1 MTATESTD
9 RISARDLSPARSMA
23 GRVFLSTAA
32 IVCAVLFATLL
43 VASYSARRA
52 TREAE
57 RRSLEQAADLTAQ
70 LLAGRGRSLAGGAR
84 VFVQSAQF
92 RSLVAERHHDDILDQ
107 AIEASTQLGA
117 DWVFIT
123 DDQGTLLAK
132 SDEEAVHGVVM
143 SGIPLVEGALE
154 GRTTFG
160 FGISRDTLLFQTVAV
175 PIVVPTAAPI
185 GVLVATKLVDR
196 QMALDV
202 RAATGADIVFYA
214 IDSRGKPHVAA
225 TSLDSASHAA
235 AALPAVAPNEPV
247 AAAARS
253 DSSIPSAGP
262 RAARTAIIGRAPYAL
277 QGAAL
282 TTAGGE
288 IIGGF
293 IVGHPESATSAQ
305 LAGIRRSLL
314 IAGLLGLVL
323 ALGAA
328 WSSARRVT
336 RPTRALAVAAAH
348 ALEGEYDEAARVAAD
363 ATARAPSAEVAALGA
378 ALTAFLQELR
388 EKQALGA
395 LVERTSPAETAPN
408 DDRADFAD
416 DRPRGG
422 RVRGASRTRSPLAP
436 QLTARPSTL
445 TLPSG
450 ALAPGVVLAER
461 YEVQDV
467 IGVGGTGIVYR
478 AIDRTL
484 EDTLALKMLRP
495 ELLADDPRAR
505 EELKQEIRLTRR
517 VSHRNIVRTYEFG
530 VSRGAPFFTMEYV
543 EGTSLAAVLA
553 RRSILPV
560 PVVLALAKQ
569 LMRALDAAHEQG
581 VMHGDVKP
589 ANLLLSNDGLLKVT
603 DFGVASLVRRPASS
617 VASRRPDESGPPRLV
632 GAVVGTPEYMAPEL
646 LLGGAPDVSADLY
659 AAGMVLHE
667 CLTGATPFQG
677 DTPRGFLAQKLDTP
691 RETPVPHPGLGKEPR
706 TLAAVVDLMTSPEP
720 SDRPPSAAAVS
731 ALLTRLSDFGE
742 GRGNRE

>member
-1 MTATESTD
+1 MTATDSTD
-9 RISARDLSPARSMA
+9 RVTARDLSPTRGMA

-32 IVCAVLFATLL
+32 IVCAVLFAALI

-84 VFVQSAQF
+84 VFVQGPSF
-92 RSLVAERHHDDILDQ
+92 RSLVAAGRHDDILDQ
-107 AIEASTQLGA
+107 AIEASGQLNA

-123 DDQGTLLAK
+123 NEQGSLLAK
-132 SDEEAVHGVVM
+132 SDEPSVSGVSMVA
-143 SGIPLVEGALE
+143 IPLVEGALE

-160 FGISRDTLLFQTVAV
+160 FGRSRDTLLFQTVAV
-175 PIVVPTAAPI
+175 PIVVPGAAPV

-196 QMALDV
+196 QMAMDV

-214 IDSRGKPHVAA
+214 LDTHGKPHVAA
-225 TSLDSASHAA
+225 TSLDSEKYAA
-235 AALPAVAPNEPV
+235 AALPDPLPNESPATEATNS
-247 AAAARS
+247 AA
-253 DSSIPSAGP
+253 AGP
-262 RAARTAIIGRAPYAL
+262 RAARTAIIGHTPYAL

-282 TTAGGE
+282 TTSGGE
-288 IIGGF
+288 VIGGF
-293 IVGHPESATSAQ
+293 IVGHPENETSAQ
-305 LAGIRRSLL
+305 LAGIRRSLV

-336 RPTRALAVAAAH
+336 RPTRALAAAAQH
-348 ALEGEYDEAARVAAD
+348 ALEGEYDEATRIASETSASAR
-363 ATARAPSAEVAALGA
+363 SAEVAALGA

-388 EKQALGA
+388 EKRALGA
-395 LVERTSPAETAPN
+395 LVDRSSSSNTLHNQSEAELHDERARVGRG
-408 DDRADFAD
+408 RAS
-416 DRPRGG
+416 
-422 RVRGASRTRSPLAP
+422 GARTRGPLAT
-436 QLTARPSTL
+436 QLGARVGTL

-450 ALAPGVVLAER
+450 ALAPGFVVAER
-461 YEVQDV
+461 YEIQDV
-467 IGVGGTGIVYR
+467 VGVGGTGIVYR
-478 AIDRTL
+478 VKDRTL
-484 EDTLALKMLRP
+484 DEILALKMLRP

-505 EELKQEIRLTRR
+505 EELKQELRLTRR
-517 VSHRNIVRTYEFG
+517 VSHRNIVRTHDFG
-530 VSRGAPFFTMEYV
+530 VSRGIPYLTMEFV

-553 RRSILPV
+553 RHGTLPT
-560 PVVLALAKQ
+560 PVVLALARQ

-589 ANLLLSNDGLLKVT
+589 ANLLLTNDGLLKVT
-603 DFGVASLVRRPASS
+603 DFGVASFVRRPVSSAAS
-617 VASRRPDESGPPRLV
+617 AGADDMGPPRLA

-646 LLGGAPDVSADLY
+646 LLGGLPDVRADLY

-691 RETPVPHPGLGKEPR
+691 RETLIPPR
-706 TLAAVVDLMTSPEP
+706 GAGRDAGNGVRRPPTLAAVVVMMTEPDPE
-720 SDRPPSAAAVS
+720 DRPDSAAAVS
-731 ALLTRLSDFGE
+731 ALLAQLG
-742 GRGNRE
+742 

>member
-1 MTATESTD
+1 
-9 RISARDLSPARSMA
+9 MA
-23 GRVFLSTAA
+23 GRVFLGTAA
-32 IVCAVLFATLL
+32 IICAVLFAALL
-43 VASYSARRA
+43 VASYSARRT

-84 VFVQSAQF
+84 VFVQGPQF
-92 RSLVAERHHDDILDQ
+92 RSLVAGRSHDDMLDQ
-107 AIEASTQLGA
+107 TFEAATQLGA

-123 DDQGTLLAK
+123 DEQGMLLAK
-132 SDEEAVHGVVM
+132 SDEPAVRGASM
-143 SGIPLVEGALE
+143 SGIALVEGALE

-160 FGISRDTLLFQTVAV
+160 FGISRDTMLFQTVAV
-175 PIVVPTAAPI
+175 PIAVPRSAPI
-185 GVLVATKLVDR
+185 GVLVATKLVDH

-202 RAATGADIVFYA
+202 RAATGADIVLYA
-214 IDSRGKPHVAA
+214 LDSHGKPHVAA
-225 TSLDSASHAA
+225 TSLDSARYAV
-235 AALPAVAPNEPV
+235 AALPAATPNEP
-247 AAAARS
+247 
-253 DSSIPSAGP
+253 DSTTAGP
-262 RAARTAIIGRAPYAL
+262 RTARTAIIGHVAYAL

-282 TTAGGE
+282 TTSGGE
-288 IIGGF
+288 VIGGF
-293 IVGHPESATSAQ
+293 VVGHPESASSAQ

-314 IAGLLGLVL
+314 VAGLLGLVL
-323 ALGAA
+323 ALAAA

-336 RPTRALAVAAAH
+336 RPTRALAIAAAH

-363 ATARAPSAEVAALGA
+363 ASTGAPSAEVAALGA

-395 LVERTSPAETAPN
+395 LVERAPSEGSPNDIHPDAT
-408 DDRADFAD
+408 DDRA
-416 DRPRGG
+416 RVGRGRTSG
-422 RVRGASRTRSPLAP
+422 VRTRSSLAP
-436 QLTARPSTL
+436 QLSARLTTL
-445 TLPSG
+445 ALPSG
-450 ALAPGVVLAER
+450 ALAPGVVVADR
-461 YEVQDV
+461 YEVQDA

-478 AIDRTL
+478 ATDRTL
-484 EDTLALKMLRP
+484 DDTLALKMLRP

-505 EELKQEIRLTRR
+505 EELKQELRLTRR

-530 VSRGAPFFTMEYV
+530 VSRGAPYFTMEYV

-553 RRSILPV
+553 RRGTLPS

-581 VMHGDVKP
+581 IMHGDLKP
-589 ANLLLSNDGLLKVT
+589 ANLLLANDGLLKVT
-603 DFGVASLVRRPASS
+603 DFGVASLIRRPAPI
-617 VASRRPDESGPPRLV
+617 ASKAGVDEVVGPPRLA

-646 LLGGAPDVSADLY
+646 LLGGAPDVTTDLY

-691 RETPVPHPGLGKEPR
+691 RETPIPPR
-706 TLAAVVDLMTSPEP
+706 GPEEAPRNLAGIVELMTSPEP
-720 SDRPPSAAAVS
+720 SERPTSAAAVS
-731 ALLTRLSDFGE
+731 AMLARLG
-742 GRGNRE
+742 

>member
-1 MTATESTD
+1 MIGTDSTD
-9 RISARDLSPARSMA
+9 RISARDLSPTRGIA
-23 GRVFLSTAA
+23 GRVFLNTAA
-32 IVCAVLFATLL
+32 IICAVLIATLI

-70 LLAGRGRSLAGGAR
+70 LLSGRGRSLAGGAR
-84 VFVQSAQF
+84 VFVQSPQF
-92 RSLVAERHHDDILDQ
+92 RSLVAERQHDDILDQ
-107 AIEASTQLGA
+107 AFEAAGQLGA

-123 DDQGTLLAK
+123 DEQGNLLAK
-132 SDEEAVHGVVM
+132 SDEPGVRGVSM

-160 FGISRDTLLFQTVAV
+160 FGISRDTLLFQIVAV
-175 PIVVPTAAPI
+175 PIVVPQAAPV

-214 IDSRGKPHVAA
+214 LDTHGKPHVAA
-225 TSLDSASHAA
+225 TSLDSSRYAV
-235 AALPAVAPNEPV
+235 AALPEALPNERGT
-247 AAAARS
+247 AAAS
-253 DSSIPSAGP
+253 DDSTSPGP

-288 IIGGF
+288 VIGGF

-305 LAGIRRSLL
+305 LAGIRRSLV

-323 ALGAA
+323 ALAAA

-336 RPTRALAVAAAH
+336 HPTRALATAAAY
-348 ALEGEYDEAARVAAD
+348 ALEGEYDEAARLAAETS
-363 ATARAPSAEVAALGA
+363 AGASSAEIAALGA

-388 EKQALGA
+388 EKRALGA
-395 LVERTSPAETAPN
+395 LLERTAPGEAVPN
-408 DDRADFAD
+408 DATTDLIDERV
-416 DRPRGG
+416 G
-422 RVRGASRTRSPLAP
+422 RVRTSAGRTRTPLAT
-436 QLTARPSTL
+436 QLSARLGTL

-450 ALAPGVVLAER
+450 ALAPGFVVAER
-461 YEVQDV
+461 YEIQDV
-467 IGVGGTGIVYR
+467 VGVGGTGIVYR
-478 AIDRTL
+478 AKDRTL
-484 EDTLALKMLRP
+484 DEVLALKMLRP
-495 ELLADDPRAR
+495 ELLVDDPRAR
-505 EELKQEIRLTRR
+505 EELKRELRLTRR
-517 VSHRNIVRTYEFG
+517 VSHRNIVRTHDFG
-530 VSRGAPFFTMEYV
+530 VSRGVPYLTMEFV
-543 EGTSLAAVLA
+543 QGTSLAAVLA
-553 RRSILPV
+553 RRGTLPT
-560 PVVLALAKQ
+560 PIVLALAKQ

-589 ANLLLSNDGLLKVT
+589 ANLLLANDGLLKVT
-603 DFGVASLVRRPASS
+603 DFGVASLIRRPASAA
-617 VASRRPDESGPPRLV
+617 VAKASADDVGPPRLA

-646 LLGGAPDVSADLY
+646 LLGGQPDVRTDVYS
-659 AAGMVLHE
+659 AGMVLHE

-691 RETPVPHPGLGKEPR
+691 RETLIPIRGPGKEPR
-706 TLAAVVDLMTSPEP
+706 TLAAVVARMTAPEAD
-720 SDRPPSAAAVS
+720 DRPASAAAVS
-731 ALLTRLSDFGE
+731 ALLARLG
-742 GRGNRE
+742 